1 VVSVQNKVVARYMD
15 GRVVK
20 GTTID
25 FLPTRPSFHLVPI
38 GQSGTSISVIE
49 IQVSDLKALFFVKD
63 FIGDPAY
70 DEMKAFNAG
79 TPTQGRR
86 MQVVFKDDE
95 MLVGTTTGYQ
105 PERSGFF
112 LVPADPKS
120 NNDRCFI
127 VAVAVK
133 GVKFV

>member
-1 VVSVQNKVVARYMD
+1 VSVQNKVIARYMD

-20 GTTID
+20 GTTAD
-25 FLPTRPSFHLVPI
+25 FLPTRPSFHLVPF
-38 GQSGTSISVIE
+38 GQSGNAISVLE
-49 IQVSDLKALFFVKD
+49 VQVSDLKALFFVKD
-63 FIGDPAY
+63 FIGDSSY
-70 DEMKAFNAG
+70 DEIKEFNAG

-95 MLVGTTTGYQ
+95 MLIGTTMGYQ
-105 PERSGFF
+105 PERTGFF

-127 VAVAVK
+127 VASSVK
-133 GVKFV
+133 GVKFI